1 MARSVDSDK
10 ARALARA
17 WRRLGAQATIAL
29 VRIRLGTRDK
39 VYELRVPRWP
49 HPVYVRG
56 GSSSDTFVLYE
67 IFVTDEYAHVG
78 DLGSPKFIID
88 GGANIGLVSVY
99 FLNLYPEVRIL
110 AVEPDA
116 ETMEL
121 CRKNLAGYSD
131 RVTTFQGA
139 IWSSAGKLSFQA
151 GIQEWDNSVR
161 SPREGERGSIEA
173 STISS
178 LIALG
183 GGGAVDL
190 LKLDIEGAEREVFG
204 PTAQDWLPSVKNIVI
219 ELHGPDCTDRFL
231 SAMEPYAFEKSNQD
245 NVYVC
250 RNIQPRSQSANPD
263 GIKSTPAGGFKT

>member
-1 MARSVDSDK
+1 MGT
-10 ARALARA
+10 RAAFD
-17 WRRLGAQATIAL
+17 L

-39 VYELRVPRWP
+39 VYEIRVPRWP

-67 IFVTDEYAHVG
+67 IFVTDEYAHLG

-99 FLNLYPEVRIL
+99 FLNLYPGARIV

-116 ETMEL
+116 ETMRL
-121 CRKNLAGYSD
+121 CRKNLEKYSD

-161 SPREGERGSIEA
+161 SPREGESGSIEA
-173 STISS
+173 STIPS
-178 LIALG
+178 LISLG

-190 LKLDIEGAEREVFG
+190 LKLDVEGAEREIFG
-204 PTAQDWLPSVKNIVI
+204 PAAQDWLPSVKNIVI
-219 ELHGPDCTDRFL
+219 ELHGPDCTDRFF
-231 SAMEPYAFEKSNQD
+231 SAMAPYEYEKSNQD

-250 RNIQPRSQSANPD
+250 RNIHPRAVSREIRAESSRPL
-263 GIKSTPAGGFKT
+263 PGFTA